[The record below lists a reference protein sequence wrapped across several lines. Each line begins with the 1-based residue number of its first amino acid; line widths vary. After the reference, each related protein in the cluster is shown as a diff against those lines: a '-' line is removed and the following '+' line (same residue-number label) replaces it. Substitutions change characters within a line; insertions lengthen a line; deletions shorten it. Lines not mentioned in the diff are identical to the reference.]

1 MTKRE
6 RMREL
11 YAKADAITPLA
22 EKDGELFVSFE
33 DAAVL
38 NSLNAEEP
46 SGTGLQTRNADG
58 SLASTGKR
66 VHAINP
72 DYFFLNRY
80 KVKGK
85 KLHVVSGHTP
95 TGYRCIREQDKGR
108 TFVKNIPCYVFAR
121 DADTK
126 ELVLEKMI
134 TISESEFIS
143 DFTNTLDHKSM
154 AELLPL
160 ITEHGNEM
168 TADSMPI

>member
-6 RMREL
+6 RMRSL
-11 YAKADAITPLA
+11 YEKADNIKPMA
-22 EKDGELFVSFE
+22 EKDGQLYVSFE

-46 SGTGLQTRNADG
+46 KGTGLQTRNADG
-58 SLASTGKR
+58 SIASTGKQ

-95 TGYRCIREQDKGR
+95 TGYRCIREQSKGR
-108 TFVKNIPCYVFAR
+108 CFVKSIPCYVFAR
-121 DADTK
+121 NDDK
-126 ELVLEKMI
+126 ELVLEKVI
-134 TISESEFIS
+134 TVSDTEFIS
-143 DFTNTLDHKSM
+143 EFTNTLDHKSM

-160 ITEHGNEM
+160 ITEVGNEM

>member
-6 RMREL
+6 RMRDL
-11 YAKADAITPLA
+11 YNKADNIKPYA
-22 EKDGELFVSFE
+22 EKDGQMWVSFE
-33 DAAVL
+33 DASVL

-58 SLASTGKR
+58 TLASTGKR
-66 VHAINP
+66 VHAVNP

-95 TGYRCIREQDKGR
+95 TGYRCIREQDKGSV
-108 TFVKNIPCYVFAR
+108 FVKNIPCYVFSR
-121 DADTK
+121 DAESK
-126 ELVLEKMI
+126 ELVLEKVV
-134 TISESEFIS
+134 TISDSEFIS

-160 ITEHGNEM
+160 ITEYGNEM